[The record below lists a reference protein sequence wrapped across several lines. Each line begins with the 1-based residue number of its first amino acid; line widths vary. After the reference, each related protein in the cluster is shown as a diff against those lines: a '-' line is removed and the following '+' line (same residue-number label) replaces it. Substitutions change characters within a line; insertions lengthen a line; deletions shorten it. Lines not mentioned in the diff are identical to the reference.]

1 MHERLELPAVAVLPG
16 KHSALHSHVLTSPS
30 STGTKERIG
39 GGKKD
44 RIHRPSYE
52 LFTKR
57 EKKERDNS
65 NKYVDSIGDAQSKC
79 SPPAD

>member
-39 GGKKD
+39 GEKKIEFIG
-44 RIHRPSYE
+44 RAMNCLQRE
-52 LFTKR
+52 KRKR
-57 EKKERDNS
+57 EITVINMLT
-65 NKYVDSIGDAQSKC
+65 Q
-79 SPPAD
+79 